1 MNLSYGSSG
10 AYVRQLQSA
19 LNKYGYGLDVDGGF
33 GPKTQAA
40 VRDYQTQNHLRV
52 DGVVGNET
60 WGSLANNAVAAS
72 AAAPAPQT
80 SAAVLSGVSQETVDA
95 LSRLEQG
102 PASSAETETAKAA
115 LDSLSAAK
123 PKDFVSDGSG
133 QMKSLYEKIAGRPAF
148 SYDPGKD
155 AAFRQYA
162 EQYVRQGKQAMADTM
177 GKAAALT
184 GGYASSYGQTAGQES
199 YQSYL
204 QQLYDLLPK
213 LSEQAQSRYDS
224 EGKALYEQY
233 SLLQA
238 QDKES
243 YDRWRDTVSDW
254 SDERSAAARTYED
267 ARSQDADSYKLLLNY
282 YADKSSRE
290 QKAAPE
296 GSVNNSGA
304 ASVGKADASL
314 SSVAYGSLSGA
325 MGNYLK
331 AGGYDS
337 AASLWR
343 QYQGRMTA
351 QQKQAASALFRK
363 YGYQV

>member
-60 WGSLANNAVAAS
+60 WGSLANNVAAS
-72 AAAPAPQT
+72 AAPAPQT

-95 LSRLEQG
+95 LFRLEQG
-102 PASSAETETAKAA
+102 AVPSVETETAKAA
-115 LDSLSAAK
+115 LDSVGAAK
-123 PKDFVSDGSG
+123 PKDFSQDADGAL
-133 QMKSLYEKIAGRPAF
+133 KSLYEKIADRPAF

-155 AAFRQYA
+155 VAFRQYA
-162 EQYVRQGKQAMADTM
+162 EQYVRQGKQAMADTV

-233 SLLQA
+233 DLLQA
-238 QDKES
+238 RDKAS

-254 SDERSAAARTYED
+254 SEERDAAARAYDT
-267 ARSQDADSYKLLLNY
+267 ARTQDADSYKLLLNY
-282 YADKSSRE
+282 YADKASRE
-290 QKAAPE
+290 QKASPE

-304 ASVGKADASL
+304 ASAGKTDASL

-337 AASLWR
+337 AAALWR